1 MRGWWAPRR
10 VGGGPDLRRVAP
22 PSLGSAWGPQAL
34 PGAPSASLRAFLTG
48 KKPFRRAKGEAR
60 ARGATFLSGTLGRQK
75 SGHAPLSQSK
85 GLILKTP
92 GPAGCRRRSGG
103 EGGAGKGRGAR
114 GQRRRE
120 MAAEHKVRA
129 IAWPPGGRGRARA
142 TPPPPRFPPPSP
154 LEIQRRWPQVLYP
167 VSRQVAIKAKQSC
180 TRRASAA
187 LNFNIQIIFCNID
200 TKFFARI
207 SVNLQLKV
215 LGFWGFGV
223 SEFWS
228 FRVLGF

>member
-1 MRGWWAPRR
+1 MVAGMVAPPPGGRGARPSSS
-10 VGGGPDLRRVAP
+10 GP

-75 SGHAPLSQSK
+75 SGHAPLSGRK

-103 EGGAGKGRGAR
+103 GGGAGKGRGAR
-114 GQRRRE
+114 WQRRRE

-129 IAWPPGGRGRARA
+129 IAWPPGGRGGARA
-142 TPPPPRFPPPSP
+142 TPPPPRFPPYLPAGNPKAMASGAISRKPSP
-154 LEIQRRWPQVLYP
+154 RNNSQAIMYLPSQRGL
-167 VSRQVAIKAKQSC
+167 
-180 TRRASAA
+180 
-187 LNFNIQIIFCNID
+187 
-200 TKFFARI
+200 KFKHSNYF
-207 SVNLQLKV
+207 LQY
-215 LGFWGFGV
+215 
-223 SEFWS
+223 
-228 FRVLGF
+228 